1 MASSDYL
8 VEILNSDF
16 HATIVIFPLLFI
28 FIPLLSF
35 VSLTFLRQCHLA
47 CPCCVLLVC
56 NFIGHQAPSVVDIW
70 HDQFRP
76 DAKPFVWPLCTFS
89 HVRFL
94 TQTTLCCL
102 VKFVYFIKLISFP
115 WSVIWLLWNKVGG
128 PALLGLGFGLLL
140 LEMLI
145 LN

>member
-16 HATIVIFPLLFI
+16 HATIVIFLLLFI
-28 FIPLLSF
+28 FISLLSF
-35 VSLTFLRQCHLA
+35 NSLIFLRQCHLA

-56 NFIGHQAPSVVDIW
+56 SFIGHLAPSVVDIW

-102 VKFVYFIKLISFP
+102 VKFVYFIKLISFH

-140 LEMLI
+140 LEMPI